1 MPGRGRR
8 DEGGPPVR
16 VAFADTDA
24 MGVAWTPSMKETRE
38 RGPLSQNETVFMKR
52 FGGVV
57 HHTKN
62 KIFD

>member
-1 MPGRGRR
+1 M
-8 DEGGPPVR
+8 
-16 VAFADTDA
+16 AFADTDA
-24 MGVAWTPSMKETRE
+24 MGVAWTPSMKETCE

-52 FGGVV
+52 FGGGV

>member
-1 MPGRGRR
+1 V
-8 DEGGPPVR
+8 DTQHEGDPR
-16 VAFADTDA
+16 A
-24 MGVAWTPSMKETRE
+24 
-38 RGPLSQNETVFMKR
+38 GPLSQNETVFMKR

>member
-1 MPGRGRR
+1 
-8 DEGGPPVR
+8 
-16 VAFADTDA
+16 
-24 MGVAWTPSMKETRE
+24 
-38 RGPLSQNETVFMKR
+38 LSQNETVFMKR